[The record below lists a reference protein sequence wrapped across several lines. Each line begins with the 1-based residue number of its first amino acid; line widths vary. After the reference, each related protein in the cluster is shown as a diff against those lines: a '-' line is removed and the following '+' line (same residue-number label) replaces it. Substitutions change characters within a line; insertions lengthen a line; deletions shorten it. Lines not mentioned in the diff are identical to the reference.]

1 MTRRPPFALVI
12 VLITTLVVA
21 GTIGLA
27 ALLSGGTG
35 PLGAVGAGATSAP
48 PTAVP
53 TITPVPTP
61 RPIPGHE
68 VFGYVPYWEMDRGI
82 AAHLADTELTTLALF
97 SVTNRRNG
105 TLNQTLDGFKKI
117 VGPIGQQVI
126 REARDRGVRV
136 EIVFSSFGHE
146 RNARLF
152 GGSIEGQDTVIASLV
167 DFAGEIGVDGV
178 NVDVEL
184 LGSDLVASY
193 GGFLTRLREA
203 LRVDHPKAHVSVAT
217 TANEGGVAM
226 AAAASTAGVDRIFL
240 MGYDYH
246 WSGSAPGAS
255 APLDRVDGDPK
266 DLVWSLDLY
275 EAAGVPVERTVLGLP
290 LYGMSWPV
298 DSDEPDA
305 AHIGR
310 GRTWDPSQNLDVLDD
325 PTIVPTLD
333 PIEMVQVYR
342 LQVTED
348 DGRPGWRAIYV
359 DSAETLAAK
368 LALADDRGLAGA
380 GFWAIGYERG
390 QPDITKLIKRFGAG
404 RLGE

>member
-12 VLITTLVVA
+12 VLITASVMA

-27 ALLSGGTG
+27 SLLSGRTG
-35 PLGAVGAGATSAP
+35 PLGPVGTTPTSAP
-48 PTAVP
+48 PAAVP

-105 TLNQTLDGFKKI
+105 TLNQTLNGYKKI

-136 EIVFSSFGHE
+136 ELVFSSFGHE
-146 RNARLF
+146 RNERLF

-167 DFAGEIGVDGV
+167 AFAGEIGVDGI

-193 GGFLTRLREA
+193 GGFLARLREA

-217 TANEGGVAM
+217 TANVGGAAM

-255 APLDRVDGDPK
+255 APLDRADGDPK

-298 DSDEPDA
+298 DSAEPDA
-305 AHIGR
+305 AQLGR
-310 GRTWDPSQNLDVLDD
+310 GSTWDPSQNLDVLDD

-359 DSAETLAAK
+359 DSAETLTAK